1 MKKWQQSLG
10 ILSIACVSFC
20 ANASALEF
28 IEVGN
33 KSLGM
38 GGAGVAFKNNSQ
50 SLFFNPALIANNSY
64 FEVGYSAGGT
74 FNEKNMLK
82 VVSSELNNI
91 QDVQNF
97 NTLLKDNELRARL
110 QGALSLRI
118 GGLGYGTAGIGV
130 VMNAYGTAGFS
141 GYLPT
146 NRNNVNGAGINF
158 NFASV
163 RLTEVPL
170 AYGVELDGPIGTLG
184 LGVSVKYLS
193 ASFQKSVTPLDTNF
207 DVNSTIERIKFGSG
221 ESRSN
226 FGVDLGLTYSPIS
239 DLYIGLVAK
248 NLNSPTF
255 AFSDYDLKI
264 RPQVRAGASF
274 SVLDSITIAADA
286 DLTNNDVISLGN
298 GIIHSQKIGV
308 GASFDVAFFDLR
320 VGIAK
325 DLRQDNGAI
334 VSLGLG
340 GFGILDV
347 ALAVST
353 QTSPYTNGNQI
364 PRYVAIQIGGGF
376 SF

>member
-1 MKKWQQSLG
+1 M
-10 ILSIACVSFC
+10 ACVSFC

-146 NRNNVNGAGINF
+146 NQNNVNNAGINF

-308 GASFDVAFFDLR
+308 GASFDIAFFDLR

>member
-10 ILSIACVSFC
+10 ILSIACMSVC
-20 ANASALEF
+20 TNANALEF

-38 GGAGVAFKNNSQ
+38 GGAGVAFKKNAQ

-64 FEVGYSAGGT
+64 FEMGYSAGGT
-74 FNEKNMLK
+74 LNEKNMLN
-82 VVSSELNNI
+82 VVSGELNNI
-91 QDVQNF
+91 QDVESF
-97 NTLLKDNELRARL
+97 NALLKDNELRARL
-110 QGALSLRI
+110 QGALSLRV
-118 GGLGYGTAGIGV
+118 GGLGLGTVGIGV

-146 NRNNVNGAGINF
+146 NQNNVNGAGINF

-170 AYGVELDGPIGTLG
+170 AYGAELETPLGNLG
-184 LGVSVKYLS
+184 LGISLKYLS
-193 ASFQKSVTPLDTNF
+193 ASFQKSVTPLDDKF
-207 DVNSTIERIKFGSG
+207 DVSNTIERIKFGSG

-226 FGVDLGLTYSPIS
+226 FGVDLGLTYAPITN
-239 DLYIGLVAK
+239 LHIGLVAK

-255 AFSDYDLKI
+255 AFNDYTLKI
-264 RPQVRAGASF
+264 RPQARLGASF
-274 SVLDSITIAADA
+274 DVLDSLTLVADA

-308 GASFDVAFFDLR
+308 GASFDIAFLDVRL
-320 VGIAK
+320 GIAK

-334 VSLGLG
+334 LSVGLG

-353 QTSPYTNGNQI
+353 QTSPYTNGGKI
-364 PRYVAIQIGGGF
+364 PRYIAIQVGGGF

>member
-146 NRNNVNGAGINF
+146 NRNDVNGAGINF

-308 GASFDVAFFDLR
+308 GASFDIAFFDLR

>member
-10 ILSIACVSFC
+10 ILGIACVGFC
-20 ANASALEF
+20 ANANALEF

-38 GGAGVAFKNNSQ
+38 GGAGVALKNNSQ
-50 SLFFNPALIANNSY
+50 SLFYNPALIPNNSY

-82 VVSSELNNI
+82 VVSSNLNSI

-118 GGLGYGTAGIGV
+118 GNLGLGTAGIGV
-130 VMNAYGTAGFS
+130 LMNDYGTAGFS
-141 GYLPT
+141 EYLNVGKTSVT
-146 NRNNVNGAGINF
+146 NQNIKF

-163 RLTEVPL
+163 RLIEVPL
-170 AYGVELDGPIGTLG
+170 AYGVELETPLGNLG

-193 ASFQKSVTPLDTNF
+193 ASFQKSVTDLNVNF
-207 DVNSTIERIKFGSG
+207 NVSNTIERIKFGGG

-239 DLYIGLVAK
+239 NLHIGLVGK

-255 AFSDYDLKI
+255 AFNDYDLKI

-308 GASFDVAFFDLR
+308 GASFDIAFFDLR